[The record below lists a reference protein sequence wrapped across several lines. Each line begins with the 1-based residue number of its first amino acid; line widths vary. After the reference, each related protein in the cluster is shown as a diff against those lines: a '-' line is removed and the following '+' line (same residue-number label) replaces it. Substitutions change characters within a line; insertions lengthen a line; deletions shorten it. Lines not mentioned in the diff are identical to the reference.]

1 MGERKASGGVIA
13 AQYYVL
19 RKVTTATFLWEACQQ
34 IWTKLGV
41 AGALAVAHAAACL
54 FACTHARSGDLAGSS
69 KDNGRRPHVPLST
82 EMIFPAAD
90 VVVVVVTQLIH
101 KDMNR
106 KPQGMFCK
114 QFVIKEYKRIWFSRS
129 CNLTK
134 MLLNHAISAKLC
146 PSSVPRRRRRE

>member
-54 FACTHARSGDLAGSS
+54 FACAHARSGILAGSS
-69 KDNGRRPHVPLST
+69 KENGQQREWV
-82 EMIFPAAD
+82 D
-90 VVVVVVTQLIH
+90 
-101 KDMNR
+101 
-106 KPQGMFCK
+106 
-114 QFVIKEYKRIWFSRS
+114 
-129 CNLTK
+129 
-134 MLLNHAISAKLC
+134 
-146 PSSVPRRRRRE
+146 SSVQSRLTSDEQQNLLKSRY

>member
-54 FACTHARSGDLAGSS
+54 FACAHARSGVLAGSS
-69 KDNGRRPHVPLST
+69 KGNGRRPHVPSST
-82 EMIFPAAD
+82 EMIFPAAVVVV

-114 QFVIKEYKRIWFSRS
+114 QFVINEYERIWFSRYFI
-129 CNLTK
+129 N
-134 MLLNHAISAKLC
+134 N
-146 PSSVPRRRRRE
+146 